1 MTSTTQAV
9 SSNDIERRLT
19 DRIPRTA
26 FWIPAFATAV
36 AAVWLAVLT
45 YRVSASPTPAD
56 SVPDGA
62 EPPPLWEPDYAF
74 VGDHSP
80 ALAWTVAALLVLSA
94 LVYVLPRRRRIGSAW
109 IVVGVMTGA
118 VVVLLGIAAYLPCVG
133 GSESAVSLPGWV
145 LGLFVGAYEFDG
157 PAKACAMRFAPGFSL
172 ARSLGVLSAA
182 GASAGIIVTL
192 LSERIGRF
200 RVRVSDEL
208 DVVIGLNDAS
218 LPLVRSLVD
227 ENKRS
232 RSIHTWVD
240 RSPGWKGHRA
250 GMVKERVITDAPTG
264 RGSPAVNGWWWWWLT
279 GLRRGDMSRLT
290 PARRLVVVLDGNDSN
305 PLLGEA
311 RQAGAI
317 VLTGDPLDRE
327 VLRGVAITERLRGRR
342 VSFHRMYAV
351 SVDQGLNLDVERL
364 LRDLF
369 TSLNVLGRRDQALPR
384 LFVRMDD
391 ERQAQR
397 WRISRIQQVG
407 ADKRDRDSSRALL
420 VRDAVTVD
428 GLAAIAII
436 ETLLPPTDWTPQ
448 STWPTHLALVGDGS
462 LSLACLDE
470 LAWQLW
476 TRLEIAVRAKGTGP
490 DPKVLDSSHVV
501 EVALF
506 GETTGARCDE
516 WQKLRGAWDRGPV
529 RLSMFEVTD
538 QGPATDHAVGTF
550 LAEHPGARAVFVDPT
565 PEYEAMSARLAR
577 TSPPGTTGSSRVI
590 AVRQNT
596 SRRRQRPLEADAI
609 RLAAGLVMQ
618 MDGTDTPPT
627 DSMTRYAHQQHRA
640 YRGDWAET
648 HVVDPSAE
656 RRTNVPW
663 SQLPEFFREENVR
676 QYWRILSWFNSGG
689 RRWEWGRDE
698 GDLSAHRDPELLMQA
713 AADEYARWA
722 DTRRNLGWWPAIRTD
737 AMNGRHD
744 GLRLHPD
751 LRGWD
756 LVDQKFN
763 ADLAGMIVDR
773 MMAIGLF
780 PSRCEA
786 ASNEVPDG
794 SGAGRE

>member
-1 MTSTTQAV
+1 MSGPTQAV
-9 SSNDIERRLT
+9 SPDDIDPRLT

-36 AAVWLAVLT
+36 AAVWLAVVT

-56 SVPDGA
+56 SVPDA
-62 EPPPLWEPDYAF
+62 PEPPALWEPDYAF
-74 VGDHSP
+74 AGDHAP
-80 ALAWTVAALLVLSA
+80 ALAWTVVALLTLSA

-118 VVVLLGIAAYLPCVG
+118 VVVLLGIAAYLPCIG
-133 GSESAVSLPGWV
+133 GSESALSLPGWV

-182 GASAGIIVTL
+182 GASVGIIVTL
-192 LSERIGRF
+192 LSERIDRF

-218 LPLVRSLVD
+218 LPLVRALVD
-227 ENKRS
+227 ENRRS
-232 RSIHTWVD
+232 RSTHTWVD
-240 RSPGWKGHRA
+240 RNPGWKGHRA
-250 GMVKERVITDAPTG
+250 RMVKERVSADAAG
-264 RGSPAVNGWWWWWLT
+264 RGRPAVTGWWWWWLT
-279 GLRRGDMSRLT
+279 GLRRGDVLRLR

-327 VLRGVAITERLRGRR
+327 VLRGVAITERFRGRR

-364 LRDLF
+364 VRDLF
-369 TSLNVLGRRDQALPR
+369 RSLNVLRRRDQALPR

-407 ADKRDRDSSRALL
+407 VDERDRDPRRALL

-436 ETLLPPTDWTPQ
+436 ETLLPPIEWTPQ
-448 STWPTHLALVGDGS
+448 PTWPTHLALVGDGS

-476 TRLEIAVRAKGTGP
+476 TRLEIAIRAKGSGP
-490 DPKVLDSSHVV
+490 DPDALSTSHVV

-506 GETTGARCDE
+506 GDTTEARCDE

-529 RLSMFEVTD
+529 RLSMFAVAD
-538 QGPATDHAVGTF
+538 HGKATDRAVGTF
-550 LAEHPGARAVFVDPT
+550 LAEHPGARAVFVDAT
-565 PEYEAMSARLAR
+565 NEHEAMSARLAR
-577 TSPPGTTGSSRVI
+577 TLSPDTAGSSRVV
-590 AVRQNT
+590 AVRHST
-596 SRRRQRPLEADAI
+596 SRRHQRPLETDAV
-609 RLAAGLVMQ
+609 RLAAGLVTHV
-618 MDGTDTPPT
+618 DGRDAPPT

-648 HVVDPSAE
+648 PVADLSAE

-676 QYWRILSWFNSGG
+676 QYWRILSWFNRDG
-689 RRWEWGRDE
+689 RRWDWMRGD
-698 GDLSAHRDPELLMQA
+698 GDLSARQDPELLMGA
-713 AADEYARWA
+713 AQDEYGRWA
-722 DTRRNLGWWPAIRTD
+722 DTRTSLGWWPAIKTED
-737 AMNGRHD
+737 MNGRHD

-756 LVDQKFN
+756 AVDQEFN
-763 ADLAGMIVDR
+763 AELAGMIVDR
-773 MMAIGLF
+773 MMAIGLV
-780 PSRCEA
+780 PSTP
-786 ASNEVPDG
+786 EVEPDDF
-794 SGAGRE
+794 AGDS

>member
-1 MTSTTQAV
+1 MSP
-9 SSNDIERRLT
+9 NDIEPRLT

-26 FWIPAFATAV
+26 FWIPALATTMAT
-36 AAVWLAVLT
+36 VWLAVLT

-56 SVPDGA
+56 SVPDAA

-74 VGDHSP
+74 AGDHSP
-80 ALAWTVAALLVLSA
+80 TLAWTVAALLALSA
-94 LVYVLPRRRRIGSAW
+94 LVYVLPRRQRIGSAW
-109 IVVGVMTGA
+109 IVVGVMTGT
-118 VVVLLGIAAYLPCVG
+118 VVVLLGVAAYLPCVG
-133 GSESAVSLPGWV
+133 ESESVLSLPGWV

-172 ARSLGVLSAA
+172 ARTLGVLSAA

-208 DVVIGLNDAS
+208 DVVIGLNEAS
-218 LPLVRSLVD
+218 LPLVRALVD

-232 RSIHTWVD
+232 RSVHSWVD
-240 RSPGWKGHRA
+240 RTPGWRGGRA
-250 GMVKERVITDAPTG
+250 AKVMARVVTG
-264 RGSPAVNGWWWWWLT
+264 GSAGNGGPGVTGWRWWWLT
-279 GLRRGDMSRLT
+279 GLRPGDRLSLK
-290 PARRLVVVLDGNDSN
+290 PAKRLVVVLDGNDSN

-317 VLTGDPLDRE
+317 VLTGDPLDPE
-327 VLRGVAITERLRGRR
+327 VLRGVAVTERLRGRR

-351 SVDQGLNLDVERL
+351 SVDQGLNLEVERL

-369 TSLNVLGRRDQALPR
+369 KSLDVMGRRDQALPR

-407 ADKRDRDSSRALL
+407 ADESDRDADRALL

-436 ETLLPPTDWTPQ
+436 ETLLPPTEWTPQ
-448 STWPTHLALVGDGS
+448 PNWPTHLALVGDGS

-476 TRLEIAVRAKGTGP
+476 TRLEIAVRGQGRRADP
-490 DPKVLDSSHVV
+490 DLLATPYVV

-506 GETTGARCDE
+506 GETCDARCKE
-516 WQKLRGAWDRGPV
+516 WERLRGTWNIFSRTGP
-529 RLSMFEVTD
+529 RS
-538 QGPATDHAVGTF
+538 QAAY
-550 LAEHPGARAVFVDPT
+550 PGAIAIFVDPT
-565 PEYEAMSARLAR
+565 PEYEAMSARLTRISA
-577 TSPPGTTGSSRVI
+577 PGPVGSSRVV
-590 AVRQNT
+590 AVGHST
-596 SRRRQRPLEADAI
+596 SRRRLRAPTSDAV
-609 RLAAGLVMQ
+609 RLATGLVSQ
-618 MDGTDTPPT
+618 VDGRDTPPT

-640 YRGDWAET
+640 YRADWAET
-648 HVVDPSAE
+648 HVEDLSEE

-663 SQLPEFFREENVR
+663 AQLPEFFREENVR

-689 RRWEWGRDE
+689 RRWEWARDE

-722 DTRRNLGWWPAIRTD
+722 HTRRSLGWWPAIKTETL
-737 AMNGRHD
+737 NGRHD

-756 LVDQKFN
+756 LVDQAYN

-773 MMAIGLF
+773 MMAIGLV
-780 PSRCEA
+780 PSSCEV
-786 ASNEVPDG
+786 EPGDP
-794 SGAGRE
+794 AGDS